1 LQSRVWQ
8 IARSVLSNWFATAA
22 TLSVGFFLAPF
33 VVHRLGDVA
42 YGVWVLAVSTVNY
55 LAILDMGM
63 ASSVVRFVSKGHAT
77 QDHDGASEV
86 LSAVLWV
93 RLQISVLLLV
103 LSGVLAGIFPLIFKV
118 PPSLAVDAR
127 EAILVIGITS
137 TISMSFGV
145 FSSTLSA
152 LNRYDLR
159 SYVTLVQ
166 LAIRVIGVVSVLL
179 AGHGIVAIA
188 FCELLSAV
196 VGNGLLV
203 YIVRRIYPELTIRL
217 TKPKKEVLRKIWS
230 YSFYAFLDTV
240 AVQLVYQSDNL
251 VVGAFISAAAVTFY
265 SIGNSLCRYTS
276 QIVSAMTKTFTPAAS
291 MYEAE
296 GNASSL
302 RSLYINGTRATMAVS
317 LPIAL
322 TLIIRGDSFIGVW
335 MGPQYSKSSG
345 TVLAILATALLFSLQ
360 NVTAASIAFGV
371 GKHKTL
377 AKWAIG
383 EAVSN
388 LTLSIILAHVL
399 GIYGVAIGTLIPS
412 LVVQLVLWPR
422 YISELVGIRAF
433 DVIWKVVAPVLLST
447 VPFALASYAVDVHFP
462 VHNKATFFM
471 QTLALLPIFVL
482 TVGLMFRENV
492 KRQVLPRVKL
502 FLGRYKVDKM
512 TS

>member
-1 LQSRVWQ
+1 
-8 IARSVLSNWFATAA
+8 
-22 TLSVGFFLAPF
+22 
-33 VVHRLGDVA
+33 LGDVA

-77 QDHDGASEV
+77 QDHEGASEV

-93 RLQISVLLLV
+93 RLQISALLLL
-103 LSGVLAGIFPLIFKV
+103 LSGGLSAVFPLIFKV

-127 EAILVIGITS
+127 EAILVIGLTS

-179 AGHGIVAIA
+179 RGHGIVAIA
-188 FCELLSAV
+188 LCELLSAV

-203 YIVRRIYPELTIRL
+203 VIVRRIYPELTIRL
-217 TKPKKEVLRKIWS
+217 AKPKREVLRKIWA

-251 VVGAFISAAAVTFY
+251 VVGAFIATSAVTFY

-276 QIVSAMTKTFTPAAS
+276 QIMSAMTRTFTPAAS
-291 MYEAE
+291 MYDAE
-296 GNASSL
+296 GNTSSL
-302 RSLYINGTRATMAVS
+302 RALYINGTRATMAVS

-322 TLIIRGDSFIGVW
+322 TLIIRGGSFIGVW
-335 MGPQYSKSSG
+335 MGPEYSKVSG
-345 TVLAILATALLFSLQ
+345 TVLALLATGLLFSLQ
-360 NVTAASIAFGV
+360 NQTAISVAFGTE
-371 GKHKTL
+371 KHKEI
-377 AKWAIG
+377 ARWAIG
-383 EAVSN
+383 EAIAN
-388 LTLSIILAHVL
+388 FTLSVILARKF

-412 LVVQLVLWPR
+412 LFVHTFLWPR
-422 YISELVGIRAF
+422 YICRLVDVSAF
-433 DVIWKVVAPVLLST
+433 EVLWKVWAPVFLSAL
-447 VPFALASYAVDVHFP
+447 PFAAASYAVDVLFP
-462 VHNKATFFM
+462 VHHMAMFFL
-471 QTLALLPIFVL
+471 QTMALLPIFFVS
-482 TVGLMFRENV
+482 VGLMFRDNV
-492 KRQVLPRVKL
+492 KRQILPRIKSI
-502 FLGRYKVDKM
+502 FYAFAK
-512 TS
+512 